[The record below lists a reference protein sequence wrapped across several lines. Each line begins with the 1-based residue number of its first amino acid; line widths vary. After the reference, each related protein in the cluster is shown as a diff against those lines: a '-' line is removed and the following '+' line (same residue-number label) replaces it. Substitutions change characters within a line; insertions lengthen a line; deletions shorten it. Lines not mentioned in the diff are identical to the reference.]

1 MEFTGKTVE
10 EAVAQGLSEM
20 GLTEEEAQITVLEEG
35 GKGFLIKSKAKVE
48 IVKKLSNG
56 ERAVKF
62 LEELLDRMNILAKVS
77 LVSEGEKIEI
87 NVVAE
92 TSASVIG
99 YRGEVLDALQS
110 LAGAVANTGNKNY
123 VRVVVD
129 CENYRGKR
137 EETLVNLA
145 EKLAEKAVRQ
155 GRNISLEPMG
165 PYERRVIH
173 SALAAS
179 EVVTTT
185 SEGKEPNRYVVIV
198 PNEKKEQRPRSG
210 GYNRD
215 RGNYNNR
222 DRRGSREGG
231 YNRDRRNGGA
241 RGSYNNR
248 DRGNSR
254 SSGFT
259 SVADAEKRKK
269 PSGFGTYL
277 GNSLK
282 NDKE

>member
-10 EAVAQGLSEM
+10 EAIALGLSET
-20 GLTEEEAQITVLEEG
+20 GLTEETAEITVLDEG
-35 GKGFLIKSKAKVE
+35 GKGFLKKTKARVEVSKKRT
-48 IVKKLSNG
+48 NG

-62 LEELLDRMNILAKVS
+62 LEELLDRTEIVAKVS
-77 LVSEGEKIEI
+77 LVSEEEKIEI

-92 TSASVIG
+92 SSASVIG

-110 LAGAVANTGNKNY
+110 LAGAVANMGNKTY

-137 EETLVNLA
+137 EDTLVNLA
-145 EKLAEKAVRQ
+145 EKLAAKAVRQ
-155 GRNISLEPMG
+155 GRDISLEPMG

-179 EVVTTT
+179 EEVTTT

-198 PNEKKEQRPRSG
+198 PNVKKEQRPRNF
-210 GYNRD
+210 NRD
-215 RGNYNNR
+215 YAP
-222 DRRGSREGG
+222 REGG
-231 YNRDRRNGGA
+231 YHREKRGGREGFNRGGERRNDRGG
-241 RGSYNNR
+241 RNHYSR
-248 DRGNSR
+248 DRGSR
-254 SSGFT
+254 SGFT
-259 SVADAEKRKK
+259 SEAEAEKRKK

-282 NDKE
+282 NDNE

>member
-99 YRGEVLDALQS
+99 YHGEVLDALQS

-137 EETLVNLA
+137 EDTLVNLA

-282 NDKE
+282 NDNE

>member
-10 EAVAQGLSEM
+10 EAIALGLSET
-20 GLTEEEAQITVLEEG
+20 GLTEETAEITVLDEG
-35 GKGFLIKSKAKVE
+35 GKGFLKKTKARVEVSKKRT
-48 IVKKLSNG
+48 NG

-62 LEELLDRMNILAKVS
+62 VEELLDRMEIVAKVS
-77 LVSEGEKIEI
+77 LVSEEEKIEI

-92 TSASVIG
+92 SSASVIG

-110 LAGAVANTGNKNY
+110 LAGAVANMGNKTY

-137 EETLVNLA
+137 EDTLVNLA
-145 EKLAEKAVRQ
+145 EKLAAKAVRQ
-155 GRNISLEPMG
+155 GRDISLEPMG

-179 EVVTTT
+179 EEVTTT

-198 PNEKKEQRPRSG
+198 PNVKKEQRPRNF
-210 GYNRD
+210 NRD
-215 RGNYNNR
+215 YAP
-222 DRRGSREGG
+222 REGG
-231 YNRDRRNGGA
+231 YHREKRGGREGFNRGGERRNDRGG
-241 RGSYNNR
+241 RNHYSR
-248 DRGNSR
+248 DRGSR
-254 SSGFT
+254 SGFT
-259 SVADAEKRKK
+259 SEAEAEKRKK

-282 NDKE
+282 NDNE

>member
-137 EETLVNLA
+137 EDTLVNLA

-282 NDKE
+282 NDNE

>member
-282 NDKE
+282 NDNE

>member
-10 EAVAQGLSEM
+10 EAIALGLSET
-20 GLTEEEAQITVLEEG
+20 GLTEENAQITVLEEG

-62 LEELLDRMNILAKVS
+62 LEELLDRMNVLANVS

-87 NVVAE
+87 NIVAE

-110 LAGAVANTGNKNY
+110 LAGAVANIGNKNY

-145 EKLAEKAVRQ
+145 AKLADKAVRQ

-165 PYERRVIH
+165 PYERRIIH

-198 PNEKKEQRPRSG
+198 PNEKKEQRPRNG
-210 GYNRD
+210 GYNRE
-215 RGNYNNR
+215 RGNYNNNN
-222 DRRGSREGG
+222 RGRG
-231 YNRDRRNGGA
+231 YNRDRRNDGV
-241 RGSYNNR
+241 RNNYNR
-248 DRGNSR
+248 DRGNR
-254 SSGFT
+254 ISGFT

-282 NDKE
+282 NDNN

>member
-10 EAVAQGLSEM
+10 EAIALGLSET
-20 GLTEEEAQITVLEEG
+20 GLTEETAEITVLDEG
-35 GKGFLIKSKAKVE
+35 GKGFLKKTKARVEVSKKRT
-48 IVKKLSNG
+48 NG
-56 ERAVKF
+56 ERAVIF
-62 LEELLDRMNILAKVS
+62 LEELLDRMEIVAKVS
-77 LVSEGEKIEI
+77 LVSEEEKIEI

-92 TSASVIG
+92 SSASVIG

-110 LAGAVANTGNKNY
+110 LAGAVANMGNKTY

-137 EETLVNLA
+137 EDTLVNLA
-145 EKLAEKAVRQ
+145 EKLAAKAVRQ
-155 GRNISLEPMG
+155 GRDISLEPMG

-179 EVVTTT
+179 EEVTTT

-198 PNEKKEQRPRSG
+198 PNVKKEQRPRNF
-210 GYNRD
+210 NRD
-215 RGNYNNR
+215 YA
-222 DRRGSREGG
+222 SREGG
-231 YNRDRRNGGA
+231 YHREKRGGREGFNRGGERRNDRGG
-241 RGSYNNR
+241 RNHYSR
-248 DRGNSR
+248 DRGSR
-254 SSGFT
+254 SGFT
-259 SVADAEKRKK
+259 SEAEAEKRKK

-282 NDKE
+282 NDNE